1 MSEAGS
7 VLSQERRLI
16 IRSSA
21 DALALDSIMNERR
34 RSHQFISRMRR
45 IALIGALCVSLVT
58 APVLACPFCDAPS
71 TTFSEQ
77 LSQAQSV
84 VLVKW
89 NGANKPDPL
98 TFTNG
103 STTFKALEIYKH
115 KAVEIAKNQDVTMPH
130 YQSGESGDLF
140 WMLGSVTEGK
150 HNWAPPVPM
159 SRECWEY
166 IIKAPSRD
174 ANTSERLKYY
184 LNFLEH
190 SDPEIAID
198 AYGEFAG
205 SPYSA
210 LVAIKDRLPREK
222 ILGWLQNPETTPTR
236 RGLYGLML
244 GLCGTD
250 AEKRYLEE
258 QVLLQTED
266 IRFGIDGMMAGYVL
280 LAGDAGMKKL
290 ADIKLKDPATVS
302 SEVFATM
309 QLMRFLWEYTDGE
322 VSKDLLKS
330 SMRMLLN
337 HPQYAS
343 LALVDLARW
352 KDWEITSQIEKQYNT
367 GIYADPYVKQSVIR
381 FLLSA
386 SEDKTMPESAEL
398 KQAKAFLA
406 KLRKEDPETVKTVER
421 NAFD

>member
-1 MSEAGS
+1 
-7 VLSQERRLI
+7 
-16 IRSSA
+16 
-21 DALALDSIMNERR
+21 MNERR
-34 RSHQFISRMRR
+34 RSQELVSPISSV
-45 IALIGALCVSLVT
+45 ALIGALCLYLV
-58 APVLACPFCDAPS
+58 AVPLLACPFCDAPS

-84 VLVKW
+84 ALVTW

-103 STTFKALEIYKH
+103 STTFKALEIYKQ
-115 KAVEIAKNQDVTMPH
+115 KAAELAKNQNVTMTH
-130 YQSGESGDLF
+130 YQPGERGDLF
-140 WMLGSVTEGK
+140 WMLGTETEGK

-174 ANTSERLKYY
+174 LEISKRLKYY

-210 LVAIKDRLPREK
+210 LVSIKELLPRAK
-222 ILGWLQNPETTPTR
+222 IVGWLQNPETTPTR

-258 QVLLQTED
+258 QVLQQTED

-290 ADIKLKDPATVS
+290 ADTKLRDPSTIT
-302 SEVFATM
+302 SEVFSTM

-330 SMRMLLN
+330 SMRLLLN

-352 KDWEITSQIEKQYNT
+352 KDWEITPRIVKQYNT
-367 GIYADPYVKQSVIR
+367 GIYADSYVKQSVIR
-381 FLLSA
+381 FLISA
-386 SEDKTMPESAEL
+386 SEDKAMPETAEL

-406 KLRKEDPETVKTVER
+406 KLREEDPETVKNVER